1 MGWTPHCSFSKSLPT
16 ALQPKLPLWS
26 PSLALLLKSLPF
38 LYSKSLPCNLLCH
51 SPTPL
56 CVLGGWCHHSPDR
69 HGYCQIHSHVSCAAA
84 VSRSRSP
91 HSIRPPP
98 DALQK
103 WREKLQMTKTN
114 IIYVEKK
121 KNKTKRGG
129 LQDCNSYMLHHII
142 LKEED
147 DVHWQQSLRS

>member
-1 MGWTPHCSFSKSLPT
+1 MKNESTQENHNNHTWRWSSPARSARKKNHPAIFP
-16 ALQPKLPLWS
+16 PLSAPPFW
-26 PSLALLLKSLPF
+26 SLPF
-38 LYSKSLPCNLLCH
+38 FCSKSLPCNLLCH
-51 SPTPL
+51 PPTPL
-56 CVLGGWCHHSPDR
+56 CVLGGWCHHSPNR

-121 KNKTKRGG
+121 KTRP
-129 LQDCNSYMLHHII
+129 
-142 LKEED
+142 KEG
-147 DVHWQQSLRS
+147 VYKYAPLR